1 MTSAAVQNHNGIRAF
16 AASVPNVSFFPFF
29 LSPSDMPRRNQEKW
43 GGREIWNEA
52 RIADAAQAEL
62 NAMDVLFLSLPRTL
76 SSEREKS
83 GVFLFCCRFSCLCER
98 DRECSDMFSTQASE
112 FCCCCF
118 SISSCLDLLQRAR
131 FDRVFFCA
139 LLRGSNE

>member
-62 NAMDVLFLSLPRTL
+62 NAMDVLFFVVAEDSVIRARKEWCVFVLLSFFLSL
-76 SSEREKS
+76 
-83 GVFLFCCRFSCLCER
+83 
-98 DRECSDMFSTQASE
+98 
-112 FCCCCF
+112 
-118 SISSCLDLLQRAR
+118 
-131 FDRVFFCA
+131 
-139 LLRGSNE
+139 